1 MTNQKDLETAIRTCY
16 GDTEYDQRLEDDS
29 AAIMTATDSILDL
42 LDVKNPSASQKEQLV
57 SILADLYIN
66 TR

>member
-1 MTNQKDLETAIRTCY
+1 MTNQKDLETAIRTFY
-16 GDTEYDQRLEDDS
+16 GDTEYYQRLEDDS

-42 LDVKNPSASQKEQLV
+42 LDVKNPSASQKDQLV

>member
-1 MTNQKDLETAIRTCY
+1 MTNQKDLETAIRTFY

-29 AAIMTATDSILDL
+29 AAIMTVTDSILDL
-42 LDVKNPSASQKEQLV
+42 LDVKNPSASQKDQLA